1 MQPFLT
7 PPNPSMSEST
17 AALGEQLDLI
27 MSRLAALESGAGIKP
42 PAAPAAA
49 AGAGASGDHAFVVA
63 YDAYCASALAPFV
76 AASDALGGG
85 AATCGAALKTAW
97 DAQRVFL
104 VAASKSKKP
113 ADATPLQAFFKP
125 YMDAKETIRPNRDDW
140 ELHMKTCGE
149 VFGLL
154 QWIVITPKPK
164 EYAAEM
170 VGACDFWSNKLRVQF
185 KGKDE
190 KQIAWVDALKG
201 LLQGLVAYIK
211 DHHLAGVAY
220 NMTPK
225 GGNLAD
231 FVAGAAPAAAA
242 PAAAA
247 KPAAA
252 KPPAGGGAGGIMAE
266 LAKKKAATGGDSA
279 ASGLKTVGKDQ
290 QTWRADY
297 KADKPAAAAKP
308 KVAARAGPKSIVT
321 GPPVCEFKEH
331 GMKWCVENQQ
341 KENGVIT
348 IEVTDPRHQVYI
360 YKCDGATIDIKGK
373 CKGVVIDTAVKTA
386 VLMDTVISSCETVNC
401 KRMQVQVR
409 GMCPSVAIDKTDGI
423 LVYLSK
429 ETAGDTTFVTSKSSE
444 MNVSWPDNNDDMQE
458 KCIPEQFQHKL
469 NVDTGSI
476 SSDISDLYS
485 H

>member
-1 MQPFLT
+1 MTAIQP
-7 PPNPSMSEST
+7 
-17 AALGEQLDLI
+17 
-27 MSRLAALESGAGIKP
+27 
-42 PAAPAAA
+42 
-49 AGAGASGDHAFVVA
+49 
-63 YDAYCASALAPFV
+63 
-76 AASDALGGG
+76 
-85 AATCGAALKTAW
+85 
-97 DAQRVFL
+97 
-104 VAASKSKKP
+104 
-113 ADATPLQAFFKP
+113 FFKP
-125 YMDAKETIRPNRDDW
+125 YMDAKETIRPGRDDW

-149 VFGLL
+149 VFGML
-154 QWIVITPKPK
+154 QWIMITPKPK

-170 VGACDFWSNKLRVQF
+170 VGACDFWSNKLRVQY

-220 NMTPK
+220 NNAK
-225 GGNLAD
+225 GGQLGDAKAD
-231 FVAGAAPAAAA
+231 APPPAPAAAA
-242 PAAAA
+242 P
-247 KPAAA
+247 PAAA
-252 KPPAGGGAGGIMAE
+252 PKAAEGGGVGGVMAE
-266 LAKKKAATGGDSA
+266 LARKKAAAANGDSA
-279 ASGLKTVGKDQ
+279 AVGLKAVSKDQ

-297 KADKPAAAAKP
+297 KPKDAPVVAKP
-308 KVAARAGPKSIVT
+308 KVAPRAGPKSIVT
-321 GPPVCEFKEH
+321 GPPVCEFKDA

-348 IEVTDPRHQVYI
+348 INVTDPKHQVYI
-360 YKCDGATIDIKGK
+360 FKCDGATIDIKGK
-373 CKGVVIDTAVKTA
+373 CKGVVVDTAVKTN
-386 VLMDTVISSCETVNC
+386 VLMDSVISSCEVVNC

-429 ETAGDTTFVTSKSSE
+429 ETAGETTFVTSKSSE
-444 MNVSWPDNNDDMQE
+444 MNVSWPDDNDDMQE

-469 NVDTGSI
+469 DPKSGSI